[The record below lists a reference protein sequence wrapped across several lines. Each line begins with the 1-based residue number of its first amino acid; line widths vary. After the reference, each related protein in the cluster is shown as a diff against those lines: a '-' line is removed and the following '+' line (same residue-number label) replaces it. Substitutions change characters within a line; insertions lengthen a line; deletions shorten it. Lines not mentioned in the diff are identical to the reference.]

1 MRKGGSLFD
10 GRAAYRLEQ
19 SIGIPFDRNFSHDA
33 SVKLTPPAVGCL
45 LRASKKEP
53 FGMERQY
60 KRDRRTKIVATVGPG
75 SASPDMLERLF
86 ATGVDIFRL
95 NFSHGSHA
103 DHADVIRALRALE
116 TRVGRPVCILADLQ
130 GPKLRVGTFV
140 EGAVMLDEGRPF
152 RLDLDPAPGD
162 VTRVRL
168 PHPEIISAAR
178 EGSTLMLDD
187 GKLVLRVT
195 ATGPTHLDTVVL
207 VGGRLSN
214 RKGVNVPDVLLP
226 IPALTEKD
234 RTDLAFALHHGA
246 DVIALSFVQ
255 RPGDVQEARDIIGNR
270 AWILSKIEKPQ
281 ALETLEEIIELSD
294 AVMVARGDLGVEL
307 PAEDVPLV
315 QKRIVRTARM
325 LGKPVVVATQMLESM
340 ISSPTPTRA
349 EASDVATAVFD
360 GGDAVMLSAETAV
373 GKYPTEAVAIMDR
386 IIRRTEHDPAWV
398 TLLRALRPRRE
409 NNQVADAIGAAA
421 QQVAET
427 LEAGAIV
434 SYSLSGKSAARIARE
449 RPSTPILGLAG
460 TIEAARRL
468 SLVWG
473 VHSIALDQSN
483 QAATMGD
490 AVKRAAVAARNEGFA
505 SRGGR
510 IVVVAGVPFGTA
522 GTTNTLRVVT
532 LD

>member
-1 MRKGGSLFD
+1 M
-10 GRAAYRLEQ
+10 
-19 SIGIPFDRNFSHDA
+19 DA
-33 SVKLTPPAVGCL
+33 SQS
-45 LRASKKEP
+45 R
-53 FGMERQY
+53 
-60 KRDRRTKIVATVGPG
+60 RDRRTKIVATVGPG
-75 SASPDMLERLF
+75 SAPAAMLERLF
-86 ATGVDIFRL
+86 VAGVDIFRL

-116 TRVGRPVCILADLQ
+116 TRVGRPICILADLQ
-130 GPKLRVGTFV
+130 GPKLRVGTFAD
-140 EGAVMLDEGRPF
+140 GAVTLVPGQSF
-152 RLDLDPAPGD
+152 RLDLDSEPGSI
-162 VTRVRL
+162 TRVRL
-168 PHPEIISAAR
+168 PHPEILSAAR
-178 EGSTLMLDD
+178 VGSTLMLDD

-195 ATGPTHLDTVVL
+195 GCGGDRLETTVL
-207 VGGRLSN
+207 VGGRLSD

-226 IPALTEKD
+226 IPALTAKD
-234 RTDLAFALHHGA
+234 RTDLAFALQHGA
-246 DVIALSFVQ
+246 DVVALSFVQ
-255 RPGDVQEARDIIGNR
+255 RPGDVQEAREIVGNR

-281 ALETLEEIIELSD
+281 ALETLDEIIELSD

-340 ISSPTPTRA
+340 ITSPTPTRA

-373 GKYPTEAVAIMDR
+373 GIYPTEAVAIMDR
-386 IIRRTEHDPAWV
+386 IIRRTEHDPAWT
-398 TLLRALRPRRE
+398 TLLHALRPRRE
-409 NNQVADAIGAAA
+409 NNAIADAIGAAA

-427 LEAGAIV
+427 LECGAIV

-449 RPSTPILGLAG
+449 RPSSPILGLAG
-460 TIEAARRL
+460 TMEAARRL
-468 SLVWG
+468 ALVWG
-473 VHSIALDQSN
+473 IHSIAVDQSN

-490 AVKRAAVAARNEGFA
+490 AVQRAAVAAREEGFA
-505 SRGGR
+505 QRGGR

>member
-1 MRKGGSLFD
+1 M
-10 GRAAYRLEQ
+10 
-19 SIGIPFDRNFSHDA
+19 DA
-33 SVKLTPPAVGCL
+33 TQF
-45 LRASKKEP
+45 R
-53 FGMERQY
+53 
-60 KRDRRTKIVATVGPG
+60 RDRRTKIVATVGPG
-75 SASPDMLERLF
+75 SAPAAMLERLF
-86 ATGVDIFRL
+86 VAGVDVFRL

-103 DHADVIRALRALE
+103 DHADVIRSLRALE
-116 TRVGRPVCILADLQ
+116 ARVGRPICILADLQ
-130 GPKLRVGTFV
+130 GPKLRVGTFGGGPIELV
-140 EGAVMLDEGRPF
+140 EGETF

-162 VTRVRL
+162 INRVRL
-168 PHPEIISAAR
+168 PHPEIIGAAR

-195 ATGPTHLDTVVL
+195 AKGHDHLITTVV
-207 VGGRLSN
+207 VGGRLSD

-234 RTDLAFALHHGA
+234 RLDLAFALHHGA

-255 RPGDVQEARDIIGNR
+255 RPADMIEARELVGNR

-281 ALETLEEIIELSD
+281 ALETLDEIIELSD

-315 QKRIVRTARM
+315 QKRIVRTARL

-349 EASDVATAVFD
+349 EASDVATAVYD

-373 GKYPTEAVAIMDR
+373 GKYPTEAVGIMDR
-386 IIRRTEHDPAWV
+386 IIRRTEHDPAWI

-409 NNQVADAIGAAA
+409 NNAVADAIGAAA

-434 SYSLSGKSAARIARE
+434 AYTLSGKSAARIARE
-449 RPSTPILGLAG
+449 RPAAPILGLAG
-460 TIEAARRL
+460 NIEAARRL
-468 SLVWG
+468 ALVWG
-473 VHSIALDQSN
+473 VHPIAVDQSN

-490 AVKRAAVAARNEGFA
+490 AVRRAADAARHEGFA

>member
-1 MRKGGSLFD
+1 MDSTQF
-10 GRAAYRLEQ
+10 
-19 SIGIPFDRNFSHDA
+19 
-33 SVKLTPPAVGCL
+33 
-45 LRASKKEP
+45 
-53 FGMERQY
+53 

-75 SASPDMLERLF
+75 SAPPAMLERLF
-86 ATGVDIFRL
+86 VAGVDIFRL
-95 NFSHGSHA
+95 NFSHGAHA

-116 TRVGRPVCILADLQ
+116 SKVGRPICILADLQ
-130 GPKLRVGTFV
+130 GPKLRVGTFADGHIV
-140 EGAVMLDEGRPF
+140 LEPGQPF
-152 RLDLDPAPGD
+152 RLDLDAAPGD
-162 VTRVRL
+162 IHRVRL
-168 PHPEIISAAR
+168 PHPEIIAAAR
-178 EGSTLMLDD
+178 PGATLMLDD

-195 ATGPTHLDTVVL
+195 EAGADHLQTSVI

-255 RPGDVQEARDIIGNR
+255 RPADVQEARDIVGNR

-281 ALETLEEIIELSD
+281 ALETLDEIIELSD

-340 ISSPTPTRA
+340 VSSPTPTRA

-373 GKYPTEAVAIMDR
+373 GAYPIEAVSIMDR
-386 IIRRTEHDPAWV
+386 IIRRTEHDPAWT

-409 NNQVADAIGAAA
+409 NNAVADAIGAAA

-434 SYSLSGKSAARIARE
+434 AYSLSGKSAARIARE
-449 RPSTPILGLAG
+449 RPATPILGLAG
-460 TIEAARRL
+460 NISAARRL
-468 SLVWG
+468 ALVWG
-473 VHSIALDQSN
+473 IHSIAVDQSN

-490 AVKRAAVAARNEGFA
+490 AVRRAAAAARQEGFA
-505 SRGGR
+505 HRGGR

-532 LD
+532 IE